1 MLYKKVDFICVL
13 RKSEDSI
20 NVCIKNSTLFHSGII
35 EQRHLSINERVRRF
49 GGHKTY
55 STFLMYL
62 GMGLLRTKRK
72 RLNFI
77 SSIRDFI
84 ALPRILD
91 DHEIVKDY
99 PDRSTFVD
107 DIFPSIGTSKSILQS
122 VILTPTNE
130 VIYQL
135 FPFIQF
141 F

>member
-1 MLYKKVDFICVL
+1 M
-13 RKSEDSI
+13 
-20 NVCIKNSTLFHSGII
+20 CIKNSTLFLSGMI

-72 RLNFI
+72 RLNFM

-91 DHEIVKDY
+91 GHEIVKDY
-99 PDRSTFVD
+99 TDMNAFVD
-107 DIFPSIGTSKSILQS
+107 DIFPSIGKSDRIPEA
-122 VILTPTNE
+122 VILAPTNE
-130 VIYQL
+130 VYTNFL
-135 FPFIQF
+135 L
-141 F
+141 